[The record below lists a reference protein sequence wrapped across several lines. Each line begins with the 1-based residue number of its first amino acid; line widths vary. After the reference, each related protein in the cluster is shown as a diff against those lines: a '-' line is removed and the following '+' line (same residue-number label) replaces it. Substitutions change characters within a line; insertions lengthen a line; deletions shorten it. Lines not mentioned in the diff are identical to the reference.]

1 MDYKAIEENMKHERM
16 DFLKQVILDD
26 ATAKDLSE
34 FYKVIGDGTRLKILY
49 ALSMQSLCVHEIVS
63 LIGISQS
70 LASHQLSVLRKHR
83 LVSVKRRKNESVYTL
98 ADDHVA
104 ELLNLAVIHLL
115 EGK

>member
-1 MDYKAIEENMKHERM
+1 MNYKAIEENMKIERM
-16 DFLKQVILDD
+16 DFLKQLILDENIS
-26 ATAKDLSE
+26 KKLSE

-70 LASHQLSVLRKHR
+70 LASHQLSVLKKHR

-98 ADDHVA
+98 ADAHVA
-104 ELLNLAVIHLL
+104 ELLNLAIIHLM
-115 EGK
+115 EEK